1 MNVQKVKERV
11 ITAATV
17 IGYIIAGMVFW
28 KLVVAFM
35 WACYYAGIPM

>member
-1 MNVQKVKERV
+1 MNKNQLKDRV

-17 IGYIIAGMVFW
+17 IGFIIAGVVFW
-28 KLVVAFM
+28 KLVAAFM